1 MHEALSSLGVSDV
14 KARPLI
20 RFLPILLTGAGV
32 VWTAVISRFTRYGD
46 NWAAY
51 PLVGLFI
58 ITLAVHIWMIAA
70 LRPRWPLVLYGV
82 VHLPIQLYVFIYCSV
97 IITKNAL

>member
-1 MHEALSSLGVSDV
+1 LSIQLV
-14 KARPLI
+14 K
-20 RFLPILLTGAGV
+20 FLPLLLTGVGIG
-32 VWTAVISRFTRYGD
+32 WTAVISRFTRYGD

-58 ITLAVHIWMIAA
+58 VSLVVHVWIVSM
-70 LRPRWPLVLYGV
+70 LRPRWLLVVYGFF
-82 VHLPIQLYVFIYCSV
+82 HLAIQLYVFTYCSV

>member
-1 MHEALSSLGVSDV
+1 M
-14 KARPLI
+14 
-20 RFLPILLTGAGV
+20 
-32 VWTAVISRFTRYGD
+32 ISRFTRYGD

-58 ITLAVHIWMIAA
+58 VSLVVHVWIVSM
-70 LRPRWPLVLYGV
+70 LRPRWLLVVYGFF
-82 VHLPIQLYVFIYCSV
+82 HLAIQLYVFTYCSV